1 MSGYLPKSISPS
13 ASLGALITERR
24 EQSPQADAFG
34 VKKNG
39 KYQRLT
45 WDDVGKRID
54 AIGAGL
60 LTAMDLDDDARI
72 TIVGNASLEWM
83 LCDFAALSVG
93 LQTVPVYASLLYEEV
108 AFMHADTAAVLA
120 IVEDKGQLEKLRK
133 AQKGAEF
140 RERSIAKD
148 DVKVAHIVVINPD
161 GIEPADDWESL
172 EALEARGRD
181 QLDATKDERARRLAK
196 KGRDDVATFTYTSG
210 TTGVPKAVIQTHENM
225 LSMLEAVDELG
236 LFHTASRLHGLFLFL
251 PPAHSF
257 GRLIELAGPF
267 LGAPLIL
274 SAVPTLVDDL
284 VASPPGFFPSAPRV
298 YEKMQAKIEATVESA
313 PPLRQAIFRWAR
325 SVGEKT
331 IEPRSKGKDLSPFL
345 GLQAKIA
352 NKLVWSKLQAKLGLQ
367 NTELLLSGSA
377 PLSPHVHRFF
387 LSLGFNL
394 MEAYGLTETCPGLTS
409 NHPEDFRVG
418 TVGKPFPNV
427 DIQIADDGEIMAKG
441 PNITQGYL
449 NRPDATAEIFDDDGW
464 FLTGDLGKLEDG
476 FLRITGRKKEL
487 IKTSGGKYVAPAK
500 IEEHIKR
507 HRLIQEGVVI
517 GDGHNYCVALIAL
530 DEEELADWAK
540 SNGISSAD
548 ARDKARAEV
557 ETHFKDVNADLA
569 SFETIKKFRLVDESF
584 TVENQMLT
592 ASLKVR
598 RNKVTEKYA
607 ALIDEMYAK

>member
-13 ASLGALITERR
+13 PSIGALIADRR
-24 EQSPQADAFG
+24 KQSPKADAFG
-34 VKKNG
+34 VKNNG
-39 KYQRLT
+39 NYTRLT
-45 WDDVGKRID
+45 WKDVGGRID

-60 LTAMDLDDDARI
+60 LSAMDLDDDARI
-72 TIVGNASLEWM
+72 TIVGNASLDWL
-83 LCDFAALSVG
+83 LCDFAALSIG
-93 LQTVPVYASLLYEEV
+93 LQTVPVYASLLFEEV

-120 IVEDKGQLEKLRK
+120 IVEDKGQLDKLRK

-140 RERSIAKD
+140 RERSIAPD
-148 DVKVAHIVVINPD
+148 DVKVAHIVVINPE
-161 GIEPADDWESL
+161 GVEPADDWESL
-172 EALEARGRD
+172 ADLEARG
-181 QLDATKDERARRLAK
+181 QMELKATEEERARRLAK
-196 KGRDDVATFTYTSG
+196 KGRDDIATFTYTSG

-225 LSMLEAVDELG
+225 LSMLEAVDALG
-236 LFHTASRLHGLFLFL
+236 IFQTATRLHGLFLFL

-267 LGAPLIL
+267 LGAPLIV

-284 VASPPGFFPSAPRV
+284 TASPPGFFPSAPRV
-298 YEKMQAKIEATVESA
+298 YEKMQAKIEASVESA
-313 PPLRQAIFRWAR
+313 PPFRQAIFRWAKA
-325 SVGEKT
+325 VGEKT

-345 GLQAKIA
+345 RLQVKLA
-352 NKLVWSKLQAKLGLQ
+352 NKLVWSKLQARLGLH
-367 NTELLLSGSA
+367 NSELLLSGSA

-394 MEAYGLTETCPGLTS
+394 MEAYGLTETCPGLTI
-409 NHPEDFRVG
+409 NRPDDFRVG
-418 TVGKPFPNV
+418 TVGKPFPKV
-427 DIQIADDGEIMAKG
+427 EIRIADDGEIMAKG

-449 NRPDATAEIFDDDGW
+449 NRPDATAEIFDDEGW

-517 GDGHNYCVALIAL
+517 GDGHNYCVALVAL
-530 DEEELADWAK
+530 DDEELADWAK
-540 SNGISSAD
+540 SNEISSGD
-548 ARDKARAEV
+548 ARTKAHAEV
-557 ETHFKDVNADLA
+557 EAHFKEVNAELA
-569 SFETIKKFRLVDESF
+569 SFESIKKFRLVDEPF
-584 TVENQMLT
+584 TVDNQMLT

-598 RNKVTEKYA
+598 RNKVTEKYS
-607 ALIDEMYAK
+607 ALIDEMYT